1 MAEQI
6 WRLKPLGGMNVMAGI
21 TVVVG
26 FSLVVTGHAGLH
38 ADRFFLCKRVLS
50 FDLGVADRTSN
61 LCLAGMPLVR
71 EGHKVGQAIESR
83 PGYRL
88 TSLEETGQCD
98 DGRALSFYC
107 PVTVHTERLGRYPG
121 RRTLRRA
128 FMTFRAFQT

>member
-1 MAEQI
+1 
-6 WRLKPLGGMNVMAGI
+6 MNVMAGI

-38 ADRFFLCKRVLS
+38 ADRFFLYKRVLS

-83 PGYRL
+83 PGYGL
-88 TSLEETGQCD
+88 SSLKEAGQCD
-98 DGRALSFYC
+98 DSRALRFHFL
-107 PVTVHTERLGRYPG
+107 VTVHTERLGWHPG
-121 RRTLRRA
+121 RT
-128 FMTFRAFQT
+128 TS